1 MLHDNRRAF
10 EGLELLAQAHDPG
23 HHRVGGPE
31 IEHQYVILF
40 VMDNLVKGGYQ
51 LRMPSS
57 SETALEDGEL

>member
-40 VMDNLVKGGYQ
+40 VMDN
-51 LRMPSS
+51 
-57 SETALEDGEL
+57 